1 MTFWDVLKSDTMQQ
15 AYRVEE
21 YRVRRM
27 IKLGKLGP
35 DDCVRRSG
43 EQAWIRVA
51 DVQPS
56 MWRDP
61 LPSKDQQREIHDRRR
76 QAKPRRPAETA
87 PPPPKEEN
95 APVSPPAP
103 PAPAPRERERPVLPP
118 QGSEPNPSADT
129 VHVEL
134 PLAAAP
140 PEDLPTAHQ
149 AFEVGPARA
158 SESTTGS
165 GRRPIA
171 APPVRRVRREDDDE
185 TPFSIARKRRSEDLD
200 LTAMVDVVFLLI
212 LFFMVTTTFAMQK
225 SLQFPPPPP
234 EEQAAQQAPTLDDLR
249 DDNIVLDVLEDN
261 TVLLNDRAVSL
272 VELADMLRREV
283 RDTGLNEVVVRAA
296 GDAYHETVVAVFDAA
311 NEVGVQRIRLA
322 NPTASGGGED

>member
-35 DDCVRRSG
+35 DDCIRRSG
-43 EQAWIRVA
+43 EQSWIRVA
-51 DVQPS
+51 DVRPS

-61 LPSKDQQREIHDRRR
+61 LPTKDEQRRIHRERK
-76 QAKPRRPAETA
+76 QAKPATPSAKA
-87 PPPPKEEN
+87 
-95 APVSPPAP
+95 PAP
-103 PAPAPRERERPVLPP
+103 PEVEKSAESSPVAPAVPQGPPPLVLPP
-118 QGSEPNPSADT
+118 QGTEPDPFAAT
-129 VHVEL
+129 VHVAMPAARL
-134 PLAAAP
+134 PA
-140 PEDLPTAHQ
+140 DLPTAHQ
-149 AFEVGPARA
+149 AFEVGPAKA
-158 SESTTGS
+158 SDSNSGS
-165 GRRPIA
+165 RRRRIA
-171 APPVRRVRREDDDE
+171 APPVRRTRREDDDE
-185 TPFSIARKRRSEDLD
+185 TPFSVPRKRRSEDLD

-225 SLQFPPPPP
+225 SIQFPPPPP

-249 DDNIVLDVLEDN
+249 DDNIVLDVLADN

-296 GDAYHETVVAVFDAA
+296 GEAYHETVVAVFDAA

-322 NPTASGGGED
+322 NPAASGGLD